1 MTETISPEHLS
12 TDNMVQATAA
22 ESTAEPIITESLLEH
37 VLTSGFLTIFWLY
50 VNLVNGFIIF
60 VIRTTNSLKE
70 NFQYPVLTCYI
81 ISDILLCNMNMIIM
95 IPLVIANGNLLPGY
109 CPVVSTLVA
118 GAVFTNIW
126 MIGYLAYERYMY
138 FVHPLKYLIYF
149 SNIRIILA
157 NIFMYAIAFSASVVI
172 QLTAGR
178 ELTTSTLTC
187 TASEAH
193 AQKVNVVAFL
203 LFWIPSGCTSIISFI
218 RIRLVASKH
227 AAQVAAQF
235 PNAEN
240 LPEHHFNPVFAWKK
254 TVKTVA
260 LVSGAFWITSMPGG
274 LIRIGIYASG
284 FTLKD
289 ADNRSDTVMFVLS
302 RGSFLLLTSLSS
314 ILNPII
320 YITLQKDLREAV
332 LKYIEK

>member
-1 MTETISPEHLS
+1 M
-12 TDNMVQATAA
+12 
-22 ESTAEPIITESLLEH
+22 
-37 VLTSGFLTIFWLY
+37 
-50 VNLVNGFIIF
+50 NLVNGFIIF
-60 VIRTTNSLKE
+60 VIRTSNSLKE

-81 ISDILLCNMNMIIM
+81 ITDVILCNMNMIIM

-109 CPVVSTLVA
+109 CPVAATLMA
-118 GAVFTNIW
+118 GALFTNIW

-157 NIFMYAIAFSASVVI
+157 NIFMYAIAFSVSVVI

-178 ELTTSTLTC
+178 ELTTSTLMC
-187 TASEAH
+187 TASEVH

-218 RIRLVASKH
+218 RIRLVTSKH
-227 AAQVAAQF
+227 AAQVTAQF

-260 LVSGAFWITSMPGG
+260 LVSGAFWITAMPGG

-284 FTLKD
+284 LTLQD

-320 YITLQKDLREAV
+320 YMTLQKDLREAV
-332 LKYIEK
+332 LKYLKK